1 MNEKAN
7 KKMSIRTQ
15 KSLIIIFILIFG
27 FAAIFCGFKYFSAQ
41 SQYKKSLENYEALAK
56 EYVAPRKISV
66 VAGAENLD
74 QAIVSPIEV
83 DFDELTAQAARG
95 EVAAWLYSEGTVINY
110 PVMHCDD
117 NEFYLNHQLDGA
129 YNACGTLFIDCKCAA
144 DFSSPN
150 TIIYGHH
157 MADGQ
162 MFNSL
167 KKYRGVDGYYEEH
180 PCMYINTPEGNYELL
195 IYSTFVSDT
204 QSMAFKTSFANDDE
218 LQGFIDYTIKE
229 SLLKADVDVTTEDH
243 VVTLVTCSYETNNSR
258 TIVCGKLVPI
268 G

>member
-1 MNEKAN
+1 MNEKTN
-7 KKMSIRTQ
+7 GKMTVKTQ
-15 KSLIIIFILIFG
+15 KILIIVGMLIFG
-27 FAAIFCGFKYFSAQ
+27 LAAIFCGFKYFSAQ

-56 EYVAPRKISV
+56 EYVVQKDISV
-66 VAGAENLD
+66 VAGAEEGE
-74 QAIVSPIEV
+74 ATIVSPIEV
-83 DFDELTAQAARG
+83 NFDELTAQAARG

-110 PVMHCDD
+110 PVAHCDD
-117 NEFYLNHQLDGA
+117 NEFYLNHQLDGS
-129 YNACGTLFIDCKCAA
+129 YNACGTLFIDCKCAP

-167 KKYRGVDGYYEEH
+167 KHYRGVDGYYEEH
-180 PCMYINTPEGNYELL
+180 PYMYLNTPNGNYELL

-204 QSMAFKTSFANDDE
+204 QSMAFKTAFANDDE
-218 LQGFIDYTIKE
+218 LQEFIDFTKKE
-229 SLLKADVDVTTEDH
+229 SLLETDVEVTTEDH
-243 VVTLVTCSYETNNSR
+243 IVTLVTCSYETNNSR